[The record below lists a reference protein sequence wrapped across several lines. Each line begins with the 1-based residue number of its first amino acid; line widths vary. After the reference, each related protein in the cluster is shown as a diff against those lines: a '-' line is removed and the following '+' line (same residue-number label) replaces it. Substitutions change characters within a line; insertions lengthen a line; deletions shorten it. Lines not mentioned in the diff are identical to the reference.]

1 MSYDITLIL
10 FSIWR
15 IFAGISLV
23 LFIVSFVF
31 ILVNRQLRDREKILW
46 LLGTLLLPIL
56 GPVLF
61 LALGRRGK

>member
-1 MSYDITLIL
+1 MNHDITLIL

-15 IFAGISLV
+15 IFAGISLA

-31 ILVNRQLRDREKILW
+31 ILLNRQLRDREKILW

-61 LALGRRGK
+61 LTLGRQGK